1 MIKNWIRDF
10 ALSVQAKSGATPALL
25 IWFAIVGLS
34 LLTVFV
40 FLCVTGYVW
49 FSIQFGVVF
58 GGLAMAGI
66 FLVIALIAATIAAV
80 SRRSAKQRAIL
91 ERAAR
96 AQAAASSPS
105 WLLDPRLLNVAM
117 QAGRSFGWQRLIPIA
132 LLGFLAAQWMRES
145 RRPDGDSD
153 QG

>member
-1 MIKNWIRDF
+1 MLKNWIRDLL
-10 ALSVQAKSGATPALL
+10 LSMQAKSGVTPNVL
-25 IWFAIVGLS
+25 IWLAVVALS
-34 LLTVFV
+34 LVTVFV

-66 FLVIALIAATIAAV
+66 FLLIALIAATAAAV
-80 SRRSAKQRAIL
+80 SRRSARQRAIL

-96 AQAAASSPS
+96 AQASASSS

-117 QAGRSFGWQRLIPIA
+117 QAGRSFGWQRLIPIV
-132 LLGFLAAQWMRES
+132 LLGFLATQWVRE
-145 RRPDGDSD
+145 RRPDAESD
-153 QG
+153 ES

>member
-1 MIKNWIRDF
+1 MLKNWIRDLL
-10 ALSVQAKSGATPALL
+10 LSMQAKSGVTPNVL
-25 IWFAIVGLS
+25 IWLAVVALS
-34 LLTVFV
+34 LVTVFV

-66 FLVIALIAATIAAV
+66 FLLVALIAATAAAV
-80 SRRSAKQRAIL
+80 SRRSARQRAIL

-96 AQAAASSPS
+96 AQASASSS

-117 QAGRSFGWQRLIPIA
+117 QAGRSFGWQRLIPIV
-132 LLGFLAAQWMRES
+132 LLGFLATQWVRE
-145 RRPDGDSD
+145 RRPDAESD
-153 QG
+153 ES

>member
-1 MIKNWIRDF
+1 MLKNWIRDLL
-10 ALSVQAKSGATPALL
+10 LSMQAKSGVTPNVL
-25 IWFAIVGLS
+25 IWLAVVALS

-58 GGLAMAGI
+58 GGLA
-66 FLVIALIAATIAAV
+66 
-80 SRRSAKQRAIL
+80 IL

-96 AQAAASSPS
+96 AQASASSS

-117 QAGRSFGWQRLIPIA
+117 QAGRSLGWQRLIPIA
-132 LLGFLAAQWMRES
+132 LLGFLAAQWVRES
-145 RRPDGDSD
+145 RRPDAEGGES
-153 QG
+153 

>member
-1 MIKNWIRDF
+1 MLKNWIRDLL
-10 ALSVQAKSGATPALL
+10 LSMQAKSGVTPNVL
-25 IWFAIVGLS
+25 IWLAVVALS

-66 FLVIALIAATIAAV
+66 FLLIALIAATAAAV
-80 SRRSAKQRAIL
+80 SRRSARQRAIL

-96 AQAAASSPS
+96 AQASASSS

-117 QAGRSFGWQRLIPIA
+117 QAGRSLGWQRLIPIA
-132 LLGFLAAQWMRES
+132 LLGFLAAQWVRES
-145 RRPDGDSD
+145 RRPDAEGGES
-153 QG
+153 